1 MTVRTASGPPRW
13 CDVGAH
19 VHSDQR
25 RGEAGQTTVSSAD
38 GPGQR
43 PRAPGMYDVARAAGV
58 SHQTVSRVLNAHP
71 RVREETRAR
80 VLAAIETLGYRRNT
94 AARALVTRR
103 SGTIGVIT
111 ARTALYGP
119 TSVMLALEAAAR
131 EAGYF
136 VSLVSL
142 ADTGTEQM
150 QAALEHFQ
158 DQSVEGVVIIAASP
172 ELADDRLT
180 AGLPMP
186 VVTISPLAAPHDGVY
201 VSAVDHL
208 LGGRMATRHL
218 IELGHRQLTFI
229 AGPADSLDSTARQR
243 GWELESAAAKLPKGQ
258 LIRGDWSAQSGYDA
272 GRRITRRK
280 VLPDAVFAGN
290 DEMSLGLLLAF
301 GEAGISAPEDV
312 SVVGFDDIPGAAFF
326 SPPLTTV
333 RQDFHGLGVRCIELL
348 SCALAG
354 RAPLEP
360 VLVPPELV
368 VRGSTTARPRSR

>member
-1 MTVRTASGPPRW
+1 MNT
-13 CDVGAH
+13 
-19 VHSDQR
+19 DQPL
-25 RGEAGQTTVSSAD
+25 V
-38 GPGQR
+38 R

-80 VLAAIETLGYRRNT
+80 VLAAIEELGYRRNT

-103 SGTIGVIT
+103 SGTLGVVT
-111 ARTALYGP
+111 ARSALYGP

-131 EAGYF
+131 EAGYY

-142 ADTGTEQM
+142 ADTSAEQI

-158 DQSVEGVVIIAASP
+158 DQSVEGVVIIASTP
-172 ELADDRLT
+172 DLADDRLT

-201 VSAVDHL
+201 VTAVDHL

-218 IELGHRQLTFI
+218 VDLGHRRLAFI
-229 AGPADSLDSTARQR
+229 GGPADSLDSTARQR
-243 GWELESAAAKLPKGQ
+243 GWELESAAAGLPEGR
-258 LIRGDWSAQSGYDA
+258 LLRGDWSAQSGYDA
-272 GRRITRRK
+272 GRQLVRRA
-280 VLPDAVFAGN
+280 LPDAVFAGN
-290 DEMSLGLLLAF
+290 DEMALGLLLALH
-301 GEAGISAPEDV
+301 EAGFSAPHDI

-333 RQDFHGLGVRCIELL
+333 RQDFSSLGVGCIDLL
-348 SCALAG
+348 SSALQG
-354 RAPLEP
+354 RPALEP

-368 VRGSTTARPRSR
+368 VRGSTAARAAR